1 MILSAAFSI
10 SEEYWAKRDWFREL
24 SSGTDA
30 STVLARLI
38 EEVFFVVRA
47 PQPQRNSISP
57 NSRQSRPWGV
67 KPEFLIVRRLCDIVL
82 I

>member
-30 STVLARLI
+30 SIVLERLI

-47 PQPQRNSISP
+47 PQPPRNSISP
-57 NSRQSRPWGV
+57 NSRQSEPWVV
-67 KPEFLIVRRLCDIVL
+67 KPAFLMVGRLCDMVL